1 MFLFP
6 FANKQSEVA
15 EKQTTLFRPCNS
27 SGPVSESGAG
37 GSSED
42 LFALPGQPENTFS

>member
-6 FANKQSEVA
+6 FANKQCEVA
-15 EKQTTLFRPCNS
+15 GEQTTLFRPFNS
-27 SGPVSESGAG
+27 SGTVSESGAR